1 MKRIVVGVLLGL
13 AILSRPINSS
23 AYQAQEP
30 IELTY
35 EDAQELMKIA
45 WCEAGNQGI
54 DGQRFVMSVV
64 LNRVESEAFPDT
76 IHEVITQ
83 ESQFCAANKMKS
95 ATITA
100 ETHLALCEIEKGN
113 VTPKII
119 AFGTPKAD
127 SELQKY
133 FTPAFTYKDHIFYT
147 EKH

>member
-1 MKRIVVGVLLGL
+1 
-13 AILSRPINSS
+13 
-23 AYQAQEP
+23 
-30 IELTY
+30 
-35 EDAQELMKIA
+35 
-45 WCEAGNQGI
+45 
-54 DGQRFVMSVV
+54 MSVV

-76 IHEVITQ
+76 SHEVITQ

-95 ATITA
+95 AEITA

-119 AFGTPKAD
+119 AFGTPEAD

>member
-54 DGQRFVMSVV
+54 DG
-64 LNRVESEAFPDT
+64 
-76 IHEVITQ
+76 
-83 ESQFCAANKMKS
+83 
-95 ATITA
+95 
-100 ETHLALCEIEKGN
+100 
-113 VTPKII
+113 
-119 AFGTPKAD
+119 
-127 SELQKY
+127 
-133 FTPAFTYKDHIFYT
+133 
-147 EKH
+147 

>member
-23 AYQAQEP
+23 AYHAQEP

-45 WCEAGNQGI
+45 YCEAGNQGI
-54 DGQRFVMSVV
+54 EGQRFVMSVV
-64 LNRVESEAFPDT
+64 LNRVNSDEWPDSV
-76 IHEVITQ
+76 HEVIEQ
-83 ESQFCAANKMKS
+83 KSQFCAKNKMKS
-95 ATITA
+95 ATITT

-113 VTPKII
+113 IVPEII
-119 AFGTPKAD
+119 AFGTEDAD
-127 SELQKY
+127 EELQKY
-133 FTPAFTYKDHIFYT
+133 FTPAFTYKDHIYYT